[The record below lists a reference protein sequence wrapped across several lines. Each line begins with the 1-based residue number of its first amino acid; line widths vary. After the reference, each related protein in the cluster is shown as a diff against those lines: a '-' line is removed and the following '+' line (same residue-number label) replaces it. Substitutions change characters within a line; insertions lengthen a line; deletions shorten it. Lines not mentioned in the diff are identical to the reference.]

1 MNDCSWHR
9 ESMIRFYKEYLQK
22 LGKGLFTVTCSNTGR
37 YTLDLRI
44 AWANEET
51 DYTELPLPDDRG
63 VFSVD
68 GNNVVVIPI
77 AEKPDF
83 AGGTVLCA
91 GEQVRDFFLDRID
104 PETESAGLPVDILL
118 RDFLDS
124 RGQIWDETNV
134 CTRIIH
140 PRRLLNPEGY
150 EFFPESWEG
159 IFCPVDTPEG
169 KEGKVVTLASGASI
183 VRGMLVGAGKKLEDR
198 IGPVTSS
205 IPFLLF
211 NRPPRIQVALS
222 LMRTCRFLETAEPAL
237 VRTGFEPE
245 DPDFWYGRNLLTV
258 YCSMGP
264 ETHEEGIVLRRGAAE
279 ALGFPGDSAL
289 GIRLANRHGQKGI
302 VSAVKTDKSMP
313 VLEDG
318 TPADAAVDPVSI
330 HARGN
335 IGQLLEASVSWEAE
349 TEAGFVTAGLGGPL
363 PVLPEKHKQILR
375 INGKALENP
384 SIAGRVYWGVS
395 VMDSRNRMSV
405 SRGSADCMLQGRME
419 KDVLLRKKAYRILRE
434 QAGKLAELQNRE
446 SEFSHSFEEVRNR
459 LAASGIKTEGDGRKG
474 LAFTWDEPEGE
485 AVLELS
491 VPRPHP
497 WFPRKLLKTAARQ
510 GEERQLWNR
519 LVRENKN
526 TGKTGGLPR
535 SLKKTV
541 LSDFDAALKTYFS
554 RLLTEQHMTI
564 RGKVRRSARGMFAP
578 DFSLGLDEIGL
589 PSGIALDLF
598 GRDEQGRWVLDA
610 EEPESGGEISSEI
623 KKLLTREMAAGRVL
637 LNRAPTFS
645 DTALTSFKP
654 VPAKGPAVTINPIL
668 CEWFNLDFDGDQ
680 GAVFVM
686 VSEETVRE
694 AEELLSVKA
703 HLAVDSAQAA
713 KLAPVQ
719 GAMTGLAFLS
729 LTEEGRAKI
738 SRILRRTIPPG
749 LLIRDNC
756 KEFLIESVK
765 TLEYGDFES
774 TVRDLWESG
783 FHRYM
788 ETGYSLY
795 PGGVLELSERIAPL
809 PDSGSSPEEN
819 EAVSGLIRS
828 LDKYEQEAFGFQLLA
843 VKSGARGSVH
853 DLLDLCALISGES
866 YRVFYLKAAE
876 NHRRITETMSNWKNK
891 IVAGFPD
898 YREYTPVGEGVIA
911 RAMRSPYPGA
921 VFAAAAETGEL
932 DTLTDRDSRIFAG
945 LGAE

>member
-1 MNDCSWHR
+1 
-9 ESMIRFYKEYLQK
+9 E
-22 LGKGLFTVTCSNTGR
+22 
-37 YTLDLRI
+37 
-44 AWANEET
+44 
-51 DYTELPLPDDRG
+51 RG
-63 VFSVD
+63 IFSVS
-68 GNNVVVIPI
+68 GKKLVVIPI

-83 AGGTVLCA
+83 TGGTVLCA
-91 GEQVRDFFLDRID
+91 GEQVRDSFLDRID
-104 PETESAGLPVDILL
+104 PESGSAGLPVDILL
-118 RDFLDS
+118 REFLDS

-183 VRGMLVGAGKKLEDR
+183 VRGMLAGAGKNLEDR
-198 IGPVTSS
+198 IGPLTSS

-222 LMRTCRFLETAEPAL
+222 LMRTCRSLETAEPAL

-279 ALGFPGDSAL
+279 ALGFPGDTAL
-289 GIRLANRHGQKGI
+289 GIRLVNRHGQKGV
-302 VSAVKTDKSMP
+302 VSAVKADEEMP

-318 TPADAAVDPVSI
+318 TPADAAVDPISI

-335 IGQLLEASVSWEAE
+335 IGQLLEAAVSWNAE
-349 TEAGFVTAGLGGPL
+349 TDSGFVTASLKGPL

-375 INGKALENP
+375 LNGKTLENP
-384 SIAGRVYWGVS
+384 GISGWVYWGVS

-446 SEFSHSFEEVRNR
+446 SDFSRSFEEVRNR

-474 LAFTWDEPEGE
+474 LAFTWGEPEGE

-497 WFPRKLLKTAARQ
+497 WFPRKLLKTAAYQ
-510 GEERQLWNR
+510 GEEKQLWNR

-526 TGKTGGLPR
+526 AGKTGGLPQ

-541 LSDFDAALKTYFS
+541 LSDFDAALKAYFS
-554 RLLTEQHMTI
+554 RLLTEQHMSI
-564 RGKVRRSARGMFAP
+564 RGRVRRSARGMFAP

-589 PSGIALDLF
+589 PPGITLNLF
-598 GRDEQGRWVLDA
+598 GRDEQGRWILDT
-610 EEPESGGEISSEI
+610 EEPDSGGEISSETR
-623 KKLLTREMAAGRVL
+623 KLLTREMAAGRVL

-654 VPAKGPAVTINPIL
+654 IPAVGPAVTINPIL

-680 GAVFVM
+680 GALFAAA
-686 VSEETVRE
+686 SEETVRE

-703 HLAVDSAQAA
+703 HLAADTAQAA

-738 SRILRRTIPPG
+738 SRILGRTIPPG
-749 LLIRDNC
+749 LLLRDNL
-756 KEFLIESVK
+756 KEFLIEAVK
-765 TLEYGDFES
+765 TLDYGDFES
-774 TVRDLWESG
+774 TVRTLWAAG

-809 PDSGSSPEEN
+809 PDSGSLPEER

-828 LDKYEQEAFGFQLLA
+828 LDEHTLTKFGFQLLA
-843 VKSGARGSVH
+843 VKSGARGSVN
-853 DLLDLCALISGES
+853 DLLELCALIMGES
-866 YRVFYLKAAE
+866 YRVFYLKAAG
-876 NHRRITETMSNWKNK
+876 NHRRVTETMNNWKNK

-911 RAMRSPYPGA
+911 GAMRSQYPGT
-921 VFAAAAETGEL
+921 VFAAAAETGER
-932 DTLTDRDSRIFAG
+932 DPLTDRDSRIFAG
-945 LGAE
+945 LGAEGI